1 MPQPF
6 RVKEAQM
13 RKAKIGIVGLGFM
26 GTTHWGVYK
35 GLKDAQIVA
44 LADVDAKKR
53 MGDVSAVVGNIG
65 GGDNSKPLDLTGV
78 TVYEDARALIGN
90 ADVDIVDICV
100 PTPDHADIVCA
111 ALAAGKHVF
120 CEKPLCRDAAQMKR
134 IVAAAKK
141 ARTFFNVGLCVRAW
155 PEYRHACEYFKSGKA
170 GKMKS
175 ATFKRIS
182 PSVDGNAW
190 QNWFMDGA
198 RSGGALLDLHVHD
211 ADEVNYFFGMPKS
224 VTAVG
229 ATGIVSKGGVDHVV
243 ATYDYGDGSLV
254 MAEGGWAAAKGT
266 PFEMSFTIVCEKAT
280 LKLDASGYHIY
291 PVKGK
296 PITPKLDVKAG
307 PTGWHQELAY
317 FVNCVAKGVKPEKY
331 QTLASVEDTMKLV
344 FAEERSVKAKKAVRL

>member
-1 MPQPF
+1 MKQ
-6 RVKEAQM
+6 VKV
-13 RKAKIGIVGLGFM
+13 GIVGLGFM
-26 GTTHWGVYK
+26 GTTHWGIYK
-35 GLKDAQIVA
+35 GLKNAKIVA

-53 MGDVSAVVGNIG
+53 KGDVSAVVGNIG

-78 TVYEDARALIGN
+78 KVYDCAL
-90 ADVDIVDICV
+90 ALTKDPDVDVVDICV

-120 CEKPLCRDAAQMKR
+120 CEKPLCRDASQMKR

-141 ARTFFNVGLCVRAW
+141 AKTFFNVGLCVRAW
-155 PEYRHACEYFKSGKA
+155 PEYRHAYEYFKSGKA
-170 GKMKS
+170 GKMKT

-182 PSVDGNAW
+182 PSVDSNAW

-211 ADEVNYFFGMPKS
+211 IDEVNYFFGKPKRLS
-224 VTAVG
+224 AVG
-229 ATGIVSKGGVDHVV
+229 AASVVSKGGVDHVV
-243 ATYDYGDGSLV
+243 ATYDYGDGTLV
-254 MAEGGWAAAKGT
+254 SAEGGWAAAKGT

-296 PITPKLDVKAG
+296 ALAPKLKVKSG

-317 FVNCVAKGVKPEKY
+317 FVDCVVKGVRPDKY
-331 QTLASVEDTMKLV
+331 QTLDSVADTMRLI
-344 FAEERSVKAKKAVRL
+344 FAEERSVATQRPVRL

>member
-1 MPQPF
+1 MGRKPKSEANCPIRIGLIGAGGMAAYHVAGFRKAGAQILAIADPDPEAAEAAAAKF
-6 RVKEAQM
+6 DVTQVFDSADEMLARVKLDAVSVITPNKFHCPLVLQ
-13 RKAKIGIVGLGFM
+13 A
-26 GTTHWGVYK
+26 
-35 GLKDAQIVA
+35 LK
-44 LADVDAKKR
+44 
-53 MGDVSAVVGNIG
+53 
-65 GGDNSKPLDLTGV
+65 
-78 TVYEDARALIGN
+78 
-90 ADVDIVDICV
+90 
-100 PTPDHADIVCA
+100 
-111 ALAAGKHVF
+111 AGKHVF

-141 ARTFFNVGLCVRAW
+141 AKTFFNVGLCVRAW
-155 PEYRHACEYFKSGKA
+155 PEYRHAYEYFKSGKT

-243 ATYDYGDGSLV
+243 ATYDYGNGALV

-296 PITPKLDVKAG
+296 PITPKVDVKAG

-344 FAEERSVKAKKAVRL
+344 FAEEKSVKSHRPVRL

>member
-1 MPQPF
+1 MKQ
-6 RVKEAQM
+6 VKV
-13 RKAKIGIVGLGFM
+13 GIVGLGFM

-35 GLKDAQIVA
+35 GLKNARIVA
-44 LADVDAKKR
+44 VADVDAKKR
-53 MGDVSAVVGNIG
+53 KGDVSAVVGNIG
-65 GGDNSKPLDLTGV
+65 GGDNSKPLDLAGV
-78 TVYEDARALIGN
+78 TVYESALALIGN
-90 ADVDIVDICV
+90 ADVDVVDVCV

-120 CEKPLCRDAAQMKR
+120 CEKPLCRDIAQLRR
-134 IVAAAKK
+134 IAAAARK
-141 ARTFFNVGLCVRAW
+141 AKGFLNVGLCVRAW
-155 PEYRHACEYFKSGKA
+155 PEYRHAWEYYKSGKA

-182 PSVDGNAW
+182 PSVDGNSW
-190 QNWFMDGA
+190 QNWYMDGV

-224 VTAVG
+224 VAAVG
-229 ATGIVSKGGVDHVV
+229 ARSIVSKGGVDHVV
-243 ATYDYGDGSLV
+243 TTYDYGDGRLV

-296 PITPKLDVKAG
+296 PITPKCDVKAG

-317 FVNCVAKGVKPEKY
+317 FVQCVKKGIKPTKY
-331 QTLASVEDTMKLV
+331 QTLDSVATTMEMA
-344 FAEERSVKAKKAVRL
+344 FAEERAVQTGKTFSL